1 MLRHWPEGQEI
12 AKRHLLICLA
22 LEIVFSLDV
31 DTDLPPVFYCLITA
45 SSDVIA
51 PVSCEDEV
59 LLILLPLLLLSLHSC
74 IIAAAVF
81 LLFWILLLPH
91 VEPIWRCLHLRKK
104 KQDQIAFWSHSDS
117 SPKHWLRWNTFSRGI
132 ASKQSQDLNAR
143 MKNFIQEMEQQVSG
157 DPLQIRH
164 AGCKKCLV
172 GPIEVVGT
180 ADKG

>member
-22 LEIVFSLDV
+22 LEIVLSLDV
-31 DTDLPPVFYCLITA
+31 DTDLPPLFYCLITA

-91 VEPIWRCLHLRKK
+91 FEPIWRCLHLRKK
-104 KQDQIAFWSHSDS
+104 NKIRSHSDRILIVHPSTGFAEIHFRGASRQNNRRTSMLEWRTS
-117 SPKHWLRWNTFSRGI
+117 SRRWNSRCPVIRFRSGTRD
-132 ASKQSQDLNAR
+132 AKNA
-143 MKNFIQEMEQQVSG
+143 
-157 DPLQIRH
+157 
-164 AGCKKCLV
+164 
-172 GPIEVVGT
+172 
-180 ADKG
+180 